1 MVREYLSMTTAL
13 MLERFC
19 SSGEEST
26 APSTVIIVAHP
37 DDETIGAGSTL
48 SRLNDV
54 TIIYV
59 TDGAPSN
66 MRDARAAGFT
76 TRQDYASARRDE
88 CLAAILLAG
97 VTQRNVLELGVTDQ
111 QASFEVTGI
120 AYRLAEALRSLRPD
134 VVLTHA
140 YEGGHPDHDA
150 TALAVHSAH
159 RMLGREG
166 LTPPALFE
174 LALYHT
180 RDGVTVMSDFL
191 PGRDSGEAKT
201 VVLSHDARQ
210 RKRKMIQCYG
220 SQRET
225 LSLFPVEVERFRVA
239 PRYNFT
245 NPPHEG
251 RLHYEYFDWGMTG
264 PRWRELAREALGTLE
279 SCGDM

>member
-1 MVREYLSMTTAL
+1 MTTAL
-13 MLERFC
+13 MLERLC
-19 SSGEEST
+19 SSDDECP

-59 TDGAPSN
+59 TDGAPRN

-76 TRQDYASARRDE
+76 TRHEYASARRDE
-88 CLAAILLAG
+88 CLSAILLAG
-97 VTQRNVLELGVTDQ
+97 VTQNNVLDLGVSDQ
-111 QASFEVTGI
+111 QASFEITGI
-120 AYRLAEALRSLRPD
+120 AFRLAEVLRRLRPV

-140 YEGGHPDHDA
+140 FEGGHPDHDA
-150 TALAVHSAH
+150 TAFAVHSAH
-159 RMLGREG
+159 WLLKREG

-191 PGRDSGEAKT
+191 PGRDSDGKKT
-201 VVLSHDARQ
+201 LVLSHDARQ
-210 RKRKMIQCYG
+210 RKRRMIECFVT
-220 SQRET
+220 QRET
-225 LSLFPVEVERFRVA
+225 IRLFPVEVERFRVA
-239 PRYNFT
+239 PSYDFT
-245 NPPHEG
+245 KPPHEG

-264 PRWRELAREALGTLE
+264 TTWRELAREALGNLE
-279 SCGDM
+279 GSGDM